1 VEKDLIMPVPI
12 SIKLQSDFSSYFQKN
27 VLREITQQ
35 LNRNVRKIHTSI
47 KTQIKEAV
55 RDLLFSAPEVTELM
69 GGILQGQL
77 GVVNPTSK
85 ITGII
90 DTWVQNIEVSTVVNK
105 MASRAGPLLTIEIKI
120 LRQDYSDVLSLP
132 QSAYESVGS
141 RGTFIIEWLRWLL
154 LEGDRTIANY
164 FFMPGNMRQS
174 RTRLG
179 IMVQKEGRRW
189 SVPPQFRGIATDN
202 FATRALVQ
210 LDKTIDKIVEMEVKR
225 VMR

>member
-47 KTQIKEAV
+47 ETQVKEAV